1 MACRGGIKLRSC
13 KIMEKLTIGQ
23 QLLRERKRLNLTQ
36 GEVYSRSKIS
46 VSTIGALEQGRKTE
60 ASTYVI
66 RQLSAALNHYK
77 FEL

>member
-1 MACRGGIKLRSC
+1 
-13 KIMEKLTIGQ
+13 MENKPTIGQ
-23 QLLRERKRLNLTQ
+23 QLLRERTRLGMTQ
-36 GEVYSRSKIS
+36 GEVYTKSKIS

-66 RQLSAALNHYK
+66 RQLSAALDYYK